1 MFFFFSFFHP
11 NFYDE
16 IKQKAL
22 LHRHTR
28 ARASEFFSLPH
39 LHIYVPRLRTSEFP
53 HRALRTNTFLT
64 YSRFY
69 SLPRDTISL
78 QIKDNGGQVNTGCTE
93 TVSNSAALSHPR
105 HTDVEISCKGSSSHT
120 GKKKRRSRFYR
131 WARWRR
137 GTDLYFHE
145 SKKRRLTFK
154 RDICRRQRRLA
165 LCFPPEMDD
174 EPTRLL

>member
-1 MFFFFSFFHP
+1 MRIQHSGLLFTACTTNGPIRTIVCFLFFLLFWAFFLP

-22 LHRHTR
+22 LPQPAAPPSIPNTR
-28 ARASEFFSLPH
+28 CLH
-39 LHIYVPRLRTSEFP
+39 LHIYAPRLRTSEFP
-53 HRALRTNTFLT
+53 HSRRANTFLT

-78 QIKDNGGQVNTGCTE
+78 QIKDNGGQVNTGCAE

-105 HTDVEISCKGSSSHT
+105 HTDVEISCKGST
-120 GKKKRRSRFYR
+120 SRTERKNNIFYH

-137 GTDLYFHE
+137 RTDFYFRE
-145 SKKRRLTFK
+145 S
-154 RDICRRQRRLA
+154 
-165 LCFPPEMDD
+165 
-174 EPTRLL
+174 